1 MNNLQSR
8 TVEPLRSAVS
18 SGAYPEA
25 ERLLGGFRAEMQARW
40 MAASSAEERA
50 AIRAE
55 VGDLLAWARTAS
67 LAGRSH
73 VQRKLIHLTCK
84 KAYTALAISAESVG
98 DPTPTV
104 QFATDRAATFPF
116 ESAS

>member
-8 TVEPLRSAVS
+8 TVEQLRRAVS

-25 ERLLGGFRAEMQARW
+25 ERLLGDFREEMQARW
-40 MAASSAEERA
+40 QAATSAEERA
-50 AIRAE
+50 TIRAE

-84 KAYTALAISAESVG
+84 KAYTALG
-98 DPTPTV
+98 
-104 QFATDRAATFPF
+104 
-116 ESAS
+116 